1 MFGIEMNAVFM
12 HNKTVFKK
20 VVFNPVNQDK
30 TVLLYWLD
38 REIYKPLEDSSWKD
52 VEKGVARL

>member
-38 REIYKPLEDSSWKD
+38 GETYKPLDGPLWKD
-52 VEKGVARL
+52 LEKGVARP

>member
-1 MFGIEMNAVFM
+1 MNAVFM

-38 REIYKPLEDSSWKD
+38 GETYKPLDGPLWKD
-52 VEKGVARL
+52 LEKGVARP